1 MTAQTL
7 TRAERLRSL
16 KVIRRLFEEGRSG
29 FVYPFRYI
37 WLKEEGVENVE
48 VAAGEGASV
57 VVAEG
62 SADTVSASSVSAS
75 SVLASSVLASSVS
88 GEGEGASVGSNGV
101 AGGVEVMFS
110 VPKRFLKRANK
121 RNLVRRRAKESYRL
135 NKTIL
140 TEVVGDRRVR
150 IALVYSTK
158 KIHEYKT
165 INNAVERILGEIG
178 RNM

>member
-48 VAAGEGASV
+48 VAAGEGTSA

-62 SADTVSASSVSAS
+62 SAGT
-75 SVLASSVLASSVS
+75 VLASSVS

-178 RNM
+178 RNL

>member
-1 MTAQTL
+1 MTMTAQTL

-37 WLKEEGVENVE
+37 WLKEEGAENVE

-62 SADTVSASSVSAS
+62 SAGT
-75 SVLASSVLASSVS
+75 VLASSVLASSVS
-88 GEGEGASVGSNGV
+88 GEGEGASVGSDAV

-140 TEVVGDRRVR
+140 TEVVGDHRVR

-178 RNM
+178 RNL

>member
-37 WLKEEGVENVE
+37 WLKEESAENVE

-62 SADTVSASSVSAS
+62 SAGTVSAGTVS
-75 SVLASSVLASSVS
+75 ASSVLASSVS
-88 GEGEGASVGSNGV
+88 GEGEGASVGSNVG

-121 RNLVRRRAKESYRL
+121 RNLVRRRTKESYRL

-178 RNM
+178 RNL

>member
-37 WLKEEGVENVE
+37 WLKEEGAENVE
-48 VAAGEGASV
+48 VAAGKGASV

-62 SADTVSASSVSAS
+62 SAGTVS
-75 SVLASSVLASSVS
+75 ASSVS
-88 GEGEGASVGSNGV
+88 GEGEGASVGSDAV
-101 AGGVEVMFS
+101 AGGIEVMFS

-121 RNLVRRRAKESYRL
+121 RNLVRRRTKESYRL

-178 RNM
+178 RNL

>member
-37 WLKEEGVENVE
+37 WLKEESAENVE
-48 VAAGEGASV
+48 VAEDLG
-57 VVAEG
+57 VAEG
-62 SADTVSASSVSAS
+62 EAASEG
-75 SVLASSVLASSVS
+75 SVS
-88 GEGEGASVGSNGV
+88 GEGEGASVGSDAV

-178 RNM
+178 RNL

>member
-37 WLKEEGVENVE
+37 WLKEESAENVE

-62 SADTVSASSVSAS
+62 SAGTVLESSASASSVS
-75 SVLASSVLASSVS
+75 
-88 GEGEGASVGSNGV
+88 GEGASVGSNVG

-178 RNM
+178 RNL

>member
-37 WLKEEGVENVE
+37 WLKEESAENVE

-62 SADTVSASSVSAS
+62 SAGTVLASSISASSASASSVS
-75 SVLASSVLASSVS
+75 
-88 GEGEGASVGSNGV
+88 GEGASVGSNGV

-140 TEVVGDRRVR
+140 TEVVGDCRVR

-178 RNM
+178 RNL

>member
-1 MTAQTL
+1 MTTQTL

-37 WLKEEGVENVE
+37 WL
-48 VAAGEGASV
+48 
-57 VVAEG
+57 
-62 SADTVSASSVSAS
+62 ADEKT
-75 SVLASSVLASSVS
+75 
-88 GEGEGASVGSNGV
+88 EGEVRAESANV
-101 AGGVEVMFS
+101 GGVEVLFS

-135 NKTIL
+135 GKSDLVAAT
-140 TEVVGDRRVR
+140 GSRKVR

-158 KIHEYKT
+158 KIHSYNT
-165 INNAVERILGEIG
+165 INNAVERILGEIVS
-178 RNM
+178 NL

>member
-37 WLKEEGVENVE
+37 WLKEESAENVE

-57 VVAEG
+57 GVAEG
-62 SADTVSASSVSAS
+62 SAGTGSAGTVSASSVS
-75 SVLASSVLASSVS
+75 
-88 GEGEGASVGSNGV
+88 GEGASVGSDAV

-178 RNM
+178 RNL

>member
-37 WLKEEGVENVE
+37 WLKEESAENVE
-48 VAAGEGASV
+48 VAEDLG
-57 VVAEG
+57 VAEG
-62 SADTVSASSVSAS
+62 EAASEDSVS
-75 SVLASSVLASSVS
+75 
-88 GEGEGASVGSNGV
+88 GEGASVGSNAV

-140 TEVVGDRRVR
+140 TEVVDDRRVR

-178 RNM
+178 RNL